1 MQGNAC
7 NPQSLLPLEERRAGK
22 REIADLKLVASIRE
36 IQRQTHGVYGSPRV
50 TLALRNRGQAIG
62 KNRVARVM
70 RLHGIQAKTA
80 HKYKA
85 TTNSQHGLPVAPNLL
100 ERSFAVGQEQ
110 SVWVSDIT
118 YIWTREGW
126 LYLCAILELSTRAIL
141 GWSIQPRLTRH
152 LVLNALNMACYRKKP
167 VKDMIFHS
175 DRGSQ
180 YASEEVKKRLI
191 AIGARQSMSRKGD
204 CWDNAVMESFFGSL
218 KREWVRSKTY
228 SSRLEAKSD
237 VAFFIEG
244 FYNTIRIH
252 TTLGTS
258 PKTFQKQHQVA

>member
-36 IQRQTHGVYGSPRV
+36 IQQQTHGVYGSPRV
-50 TLALRNRGQAIG
+50 TLALRNRGQTIG

-85 TTNSQHGLPVAPNLL
+85 TTDSQHGLPVAPNLL

-141 GWSIQPRLTRH
+141 GWSIQPRLTRY
-152 LVLNALNMACYRKKP
+152 LVLNALNMACYRRKDQFLSTALIELK
-167 VKDMIFHS
+167 VKA
-175 DRGSQ
+175 Q
-180 YASEEVKKRLI
+180 YRSRSAACPEWKFVNPGHNHTPRPMAS
-191 AIGARQSMSRKGD
+191 
-204 CWDNAVMESFFGSL
+204 
-218 KREWVRSKTY
+218 
-228 SSRLEAKSD
+228 
-237 VAFFIEG
+237 
-244 FYNTIRIH
+244 
-252 TTLGTS
+252 
-258 PKTFQKQHQVA
+258 